1 MFSIIHPVF
10 ANARPESKEEL
21 EISDE
26 KLEISD
32 ENLEKS
38 DEELEISDGLIEPE
52 KLSIQA
58 FNKLSAVNKEEF
70 PSDLDETKIE
80 TIVSEWITKDS
91 VEDNDE
97 DSLNQVWED
106 NEHQIIR
113 MKINYALSGQH
124 DYPEGSVN
132 IEIPKNIV
140 KDRNGKFTGSMNLA
154 VPQAPDKS
162 GLFSY
167 IDNGDTYILTNTK
180 KLPATTSGTF
190 EMTIRDLKPSDIK
203 DKATGYVT
211 DEFKATI
218 SVNTK
223 EDNIIQKT
231 SNSLTANFD
240 TFAKISEHIRM
251 SHTIQLMFIHLI
263 FQVN

>member
-1 MFSIIHPVF
+1 M
-10 ANARPESKEEL
+10 
-21 EISDE
+21 
-26 KLEISD
+26 
-32 ENLEKS
+32 
-38 DEELEISDGLIEPE
+38 GE

-58 FNKLSAVNKEEF
+58 FNKLSDINKEEF
-70 PSDLDETKIE
+70 HGLDGSKIE
-80 TIVSEWITKDS
+80 HSVWMDNKDV

-106 NEHQIIR
+106 NEQIIR
-113 MKINYALSGQH
+113 IIRVEIVRVNRF
-124 DYPEGSVN
+124 PEGSVN

-231 SNSLTANFD
+231 SNSFNFGD
-240 TFAKISEHIRM
+240 VRHIR
-251 SHTIQLMFIHLI
+251 IFIMRRVVH
-263 FQVN
+263 

>member
-1 MFSIIHPVF
+1 MKINEIQKRFLSFILVFLMMFSITHPVF

-26 KLEISD
+26 KLEI
-32 ENLEKS
+32 S

-113 MKINYALSGQH
+113 MRINYARNNPLS
-124 DYPEGSVN
+124 
-132 IEIPKNIV
+132 
-140 KDRNGKFTGSMNLA
+140 LA
-154 VPQAPDKS
+154 W
-162 GLFSY
+162 
-167 IDNGDTYILTNTK
+167 N
-180 KLPATTSGTF
+180 
-190 EMTIRDLKPSDIK
+190 R
-203 DKATGYVT
+203 KASQ
-211 DEFKATI
+211 I
-218 SVNTK
+218 
-223 EDNIIQKT
+223 
-231 SNSLTANFD
+231 
-240 TFAKISEHIRM
+240 
-251 SHTIQLMFIHLI
+251 
-263 FQVN
+263 